1 MAMVDKIFDPS
12 ILPYLITAII
22 NAAGAA
28 WNADIAAES
37 IQWGKNQ

>member
-1 MAMVDKIFDPS
+1 MAMVDKILIPS

-22 NAAGAA
+22 NALVA